1 MERGEGRGEIGE
13 YRGGEGKDDSLR
25 SSPEGEGAGGWA
37 TQRRC
42 VSAARERER
51 ARVSFPTSW
60 LVGNRVERSGLIRPV
75 DNQTAWWTQPGQF
88 GPWIPRPGK
97 RRGTPRE
104 TRP

>member
-60 LVGNRVERSGLIRPV
+60 LVDGSPGEPRGKVRVNSFARLGLWSNGLPL
-75 DNQTAWWTQPGQF
+75 GC
-88 GPWIPRPGK
+88 
-97 RRGTPRE
+97 
-104 TRP
+104 TRNTG